1 MTSWRRLAAACG
13 RYRSGGI
20 VITDQ
25 LLSEIEAGQ
34 GEPLTRAAKR
44 VPSARNGRPATLS
57 RLFRW
62 VMQGVLGPDGQRVY
76 LEAARLAGTWITT
89 PGAIRR
95 FVAAQT
101 PCLNAEQSPT
111 PRAPAARQ
119 RAAERAGKALE
130 QIGI

>member
-1 MTSWRRLAAACG
+1 
-13 RYRSGGI
+13 

-25 LLSEIEAGQ
+25 LLSEIEAGE
-34 GEPLTRAAKR
+34 GEPLTRAAR
-44 VPSARNGRPATLS
+44 RIPSARNGRPATLS

-62 VMQGVLGPDGQRVY
+62 AMQGVLGPNGERVY

-101 PCLNAEQSPT
+101 PRVVTDPAPT
-111 PRAPAARQ
+111 PRASAARQ
-119 RAAERAGKALE
+119 RASERAGKALE
-130 QIGI
+130 GIGI